1 MYSWDA
7 HDSNLPEVLVRFLNG
22 QAREIARKC
31 VEAPLRVQATAQPF
45 EPGPSFAKAIGFL
58 VEATN
63 EFHLEICPIC
73 KNRCLPEKAS
83 NVVTDDTQDNYVERV
98 YCGHQYH
105 QGCLKQYIREPPF
118 PPAGK
123 TCPAQKKHPR
133 SDEQRKIV
141 HLQAATTSRKPQT
154 SGTGSTLSLSCNIRL
169 SHDRWGLN
177 VKLAEARWAQQ
188 QARVR
193 ELEEVIDFLQ

>member
-1 MYSWDA
+1 M
-7 HDSNLPEVLVRFLNG
+7 LVRFLNG
-22 QAREIARKC
+22 QAREIARQC
-31 VEAPLRVQATAQPF
+31 VEAPLRMQVNTQPSF
-45 EPGPSFAKAIGFL
+45 EPRPSFAKAIGFL

-63 EFHLEICPIC
+63 EFHLETCPIC
-73 KNRCLPEKAS
+73 RNRCLPETAS
-83 NVVTDDTQDNYVERV
+83 NVVTNDMQDNYVERV
-98 YCGHQYH
+98 YCGHIYH

-133 SDEQRKIV
+133 SDEQHKFVHTLAPTITRKS
-141 HLQAATTSRKPQT
+141 QA
-154 SGTGSTLSLSCNIRL
+154 SGPGTESFLSCNIRL